1 MNAFLLVILFASI
14 VNLSFGVLVYFAQR
28 QRLANQC
35 FLLFSLTM
43 GAWLS
48 CLGMGSRP
56 HSVAAAMFW
65 IRQASAIA
73 ASVPVAANLLR
84 LTIIHPEASW
94 GRILSKSRWWLIGFL
109 LNVGLCQ
116 TPFFLKSAVLAVAPH
131 HVALPVYGPGFG
143 IYASS
148 ILIMLVSL
156 VGLAIYYSRKLRGIQ
171 RIELQFICLGYSV
184 GILCTLAMIVIPLF
198 GASFEIMTFMPVSV
212 ILFDGVVA
220 YGIATRRIMDMPHF
234 LTRLISS
241 ALLILYLILL
251 YFIVWFSVKWILY
264 PFTPKALLLA
274 HLLAALAMTFS
285 VTPVSGFLR
294 MVAMRLLLNVHTMDS
309 RIVVEHANRLL
320 GSISAL
326 DDLMRGFADLVAQS
340 MGTVR
345 VVILLAEN
353 EHFVQRF
360 PQPEAENGLRIAADD
375 PILVELKENKDPLV
389 VDLIQR
395 YIPRPALVNARTRLE
410 HLHAEIAVGIYSKN
424 RVEGVM
430 LLAPRFGGRIYGI
443 LEQRTLQL
451 LCDQL
456 AIALENSRLYTQ
468 VQNGKIY
475 NDILLDHLASGVI
488 AVNNDRQITVLNREG
503 QRITGVSVDEAK
515 TSSLNILP
523 SPLVDIIEETF
534 TSGREQR
541 NREMEVKFRDVT
553 RSLRV
558 DSSLFHSHAGQ
569 TLGVLLVFHDI
580 TALHELEQQL
590 RRADRLAAL
599 GTISAGMA
607 HEIKNPL
614 VTIKTFTQLLPER
627 YQEKE
632 FRENFL
638 DLVNQEVQRIDRIVN
653 QLLNFSRPVQADR
666 APIHL
671 CEVIRNSLKLVRQ
684 RLEQG
689 HVAVTIDLLEGEDLI
704 NGDAALLSQAFVNFY
719 LNALEAMPA
728 GGGRIEIVAHPSPG
742 QVRVEIRDTGTGI
755 KAEDIPRIFD
765 PFFTTK
771 SQGTGLGLAV
781 AHGIIQEHQCVI
793 NVESK
798 VGKGTALII
807 DFPLLPKED
816 PA

>member
-1 MNAFLLVILFASI
+1 MNAFLVVIVFAFI
-14 VNLSFGVLVYFAQR
+14 VNLSFGVLVFFAQR
-28 QRLANQC
+28 HRLANQC
-35 FLLFSLTM
+35 FLLFSM
-43 GAWLS
+43 AMAAWLI
-48 CLGMGSRP
+48 CLGMGSRTN
-56 HSVAAAMFW
+56 SVESAMFW

-73 ASVPVAANLLR
+73 ATVPVAANLLR
-84 LTIIHPEASW
+84 LAILQPDVSW
-94 GRILSKSRWWLIGFL
+94 KRILTKSRWWLIGFL
-109 LNVGLCQ
+109 FTFGVCQ
-116 TPFFLKSAVLAVAPH
+116 TPFFLKSAILPVARH
-131 HVALPVYGPGFG
+131 HVAAPVYGPGFG
-143 IYASS
+143 LYAAS
-148 ILIMLVSL
+148 ILIMLISL

-171 RIELQFICLGYSV
+171 RIELQFICLGFSV

-198 GASFEIMTFMPVSV
+198 GASFEIMAFMPVSV
-212 ILFDGVVA
+212 MLFDGVVA

-234 LTRLISS
+234 LTRLISW
-241 ALLILYLILL
+241 ALLILYLVLL
-251 YFIVWFSVKWILY
+251 YFIVWFSVKKILY

-285 VTPVSGFLR
+285 VTPVYGFLR
-294 MVAMRLLLNVHTMDS
+294 TVAMRLLLNVHTMDS

-326 DDLMRGFADLVAQS
+326 DDLLRGFADLVAQS

-360 PQPEAENGLRIAADD
+360 PQPGIENGLRIAADD
-375 PILVELKENKDPLV
+375 PIISELRENKDPLV
-389 VDLIQR
+389 GDLIQR
-395 YIPRPALVNARTRLE
+395 YIPRPALVNARVRLE
-410 HLHAEIAVGIYSKN
+410 NLHAEIAVGIFSKD

-488 AVNNDRQITVLNREG
+488 AVNNDRHITVLNREG
-503 QRITGVSVDEAK
+503 QRITGVSVEEAK
-515 TSSLNILP
+515 TGSLEIL
-523 SPLVDIIEETF
+523 STPLVDIIEETF
-534 TSGREQR
+534 TTGREQR
-541 NREMEVKFRDVT
+541 NRELNFQFSNTV

-558 DSSLFHSHAGQ
+558 DSTLFHSHAGQ

-627 YQEKE
+627 YQERE

-671 CEVIRNSLKLVRQ
+671 YEVIRNSLKLVKQ

-689 HVAVTIDLLEGEDLI
+689 HVAVSIDLPDGVDLI

-719 LNALEAMPA
+719 LNALEAMPVT
-728 GGGRIEIVAHPSPG
+728 GGSLAIVGHPSPIHL
-742 QVRVEIRDTGTGI
+742 RVEIRDTGTGI
-755 KAEDIPRIFD
+755 KPEDISRIFD

-798 VGKGTALII
+798 VGKGTTLII
-807 DFPLLPKED
+807 DFPLLAREGL
-816 PA
+816 A